1 MAYEPTN
8 WKTGDV
14 VTSAKLNKL
23 ENAVAQSG
31 GVYIVHDVDG
41 TLDKTFN
48 EIASAAENNAIMI
61 VANDNGT
68 NYSFVN
74 NISINEPFEFK
85 IKVNSNGITII
96 YTAIS
101 RESYPKTEGG
111 GSIT

>member
-48 EIASAAENNAIMI
+48 EIASAIENNAIMI
-61 VANDNGT
+61 VVSGKAIFYGFVDTFNNDFFEMGT
-68 NYSFVN
+68 
-74 NISINEPFEFK
+74 
-85 IKVNSNGITII
+85 TIAGHLKK
-96 YTAIS
+96 YVATS
-101 RESYPKTEGG
+101 REAYPTLQEQQ
-111 GSIT
+111 